1 MRISRLFCCAFVL
14 SIAACGSERPAADE
28 PPEEVV
34 PPASDTAA
42 EQAAEPAADSMPE
55 RPAPPPQQ
63 PETEQP
69 APTETEPDVSRP
81 EPLEAEPAADE
92 PTAEPS
98 YPPVVG
104 NWELE
109 LDPPTRGP
117 RTRIDV
123 AIDSAHGGSVYGRLT
138 RYFAG
143 DFGLDVREFDPFRGD
158 LKEDGAVRIPI
169 RSDRIGDI
177 LLDGTVSGDTIAL
190 TTLGIGPDTMD
201 ARGGRWL
208 LIRRGDR

>member
-1 MRISRLFCCAFVL
+1 MRISRLLCCAFVL
-14 SIAACGSERPAADE
+14 TLAGCGSERPAADE

-63 PETEQP
+63 PETERP
-69 APTETEPDVSRP
+69 APTETDA
-81 EPLEAEPAADE
+81 EARPAADE

-117 RTRIDV
+117 RTRIDI

-158 LKEDGAVRIPI
+158 LEEDGAVRIPI
-169 RSDRIGDI
+169 RSGRIGDI

-208 LIRRGDR
+208 LVRRGDS

>member
-1 MRISRLFCCAFVL
+1 MRIPRLLCCALVL

-34 PPASDTAA
+34 PPAPDTAA
-42 EQAAEPAADSMPE
+42 EQAAPTEAEVSQPEPVEAQPAAH
-55 RPAPPPQQ
+55 PPP
-63 PETEQP
+63 P
-69 APTETEPDVSRP
+69 
-81 EPLEAEPAADE
+81 
-92 PTAEPS
+92 EPS

-117 RTRIDV
+117 RTQINV
-123 AIDSAHGGSVYGRLT
+123 AIDSAPGGSVFGHLT

-169 RSDRIGDI
+169 RSDRIGNI
-177 LLDGTVSGDTIAL
+177 LLDGTVSGDTINL
-190 TTLGIGPDTMD
+190 TTLGIGPDTID

-208 LIRRGDR
+208 FVRRGDS

>member
-1 MRISRLFCCAFVL
+1 MRISRLLCCAFVL

-28 PPEEVV
+28 PQEEVV
-34 PPASDTAA
+34 PPAPDTAT
-42 EQAAEPAADSMPE
+42 EPAAEPAADSMPE
-55 RPAPPPQQ
+55 RPVPPSM
-63 PETEQP
+63 PETE
-69 APTETEPDVSRP
+69 AEVSRP
-81 EPLEAEPAADE
+81 DPEPAQAQPAAEPPPPA
-92 PTAEPS
+92 PS
-98 YPPVVG
+98 YPLVVG

-117 RTRIDV
+117 RTRINV

-158 LKEDGAVRIPI
+158 LAENGAVRIPI

-190 TTLGIGPDTMD
+190 TTLGIGPDTID

-208 LIRRGDR
+208 LVRRGDS